1 MNRSPLAHAPDA
13 VHACVSWPGSWA
25 FLLGCILRVCVL
37 TRRAGDGDV
46 ACASIILEGERT
58 GVLANVLR
66 RLEMWKLTK
75 IQVFDWLYVL
85 SRLAPLYAL
94 TLSQNVFG

>member
-13 VHACVSWPGSWA
+13 VHVCPLAWLVG

-75 IQVFDWLYVL
+75 IQVFDWLYVP
-85 SRLAPLYAL
+85 SRLAPLYTL

>member
-1 MNRSPLAHAPDA
+1 MGPQ
-13 VHACVSWPGSWA
+13 
-25 FLLGCILRVCVL
+25 FILIQTQPNKASRGEQR
-37 TRRAGDGDV
+37 TRDDGDV

-75 IQVFDWLYVL
+75 IQVFDWLYVP